1 MFSNRNRIKVEI
13 NNRKISGSPQIFG
26 NYKQS
31 KGVTEVTWE
40 IRMHFELREKEN
52 MTIKIGGIQLQ
63 LCIEGILME

>member
-1 MFSNRNRIKVEI
+1 MFSNHNRIKVEI

-52 MTIKIGGIQLQ
+52 RGKGFGKHPMQFDI
-63 LCIEGILME
+63 